1 MQKWEQSLKLLFL
14 IDFMERLIG
23 ELNKYAKPE
32 KAKIYQC
39 FFKTGP
45 GQYGEGDVFVGVS
58 VPESRA
64 IAKKFLDIGFDEI
77 RKHLQSAIHEERLIG
92 LLILIEK
99 FKKCGDDSEDERK
112 KIFDFYLENRGGIN
126 NWDLVDLSADKIV
139 GEFLL
144 EKNKDLLYDFAKSA
158 DLWDRRISVLATFA
172 FIKKNEFDEALK
184 IYKEL
189 LEDKHDLIHKAVGWM
204 LREIGKRDL
213 ASEESFLKKYYQKMP
228 RTMLRYAIEKF
239 EEGKRQQYLKGKI

>member
-1 MQKWEQSLKLLFL
+1 
-14 IDFMERLIG
+14 MERLIG

-32 KAKIYQC
+32 KAKIYQR

-172 FIKKNEFDEALK
+172 FIKKNEFDDALK

-213 ASEESFLKKYYQKMP
+213 ASEESFLKKYYQKIP